1 MASSHISIADGSE
14 RRLLRGPFFGMLLS
28 TILLGTVGAQMWF
41 YLHQNQDGRLL
52 RATVAVLLVSVL
64 ASNCLDIATTFNYT
78 VAHFGDTSAM
88 DYLPGYFVAE
98 LVLSG
103 VSVFVVDIFFAS
115 RIRRLNQRYRFIS
128 CIVVI
133 MAIAALACGCVT
145 AGFLFNAPT
154 RLNLDSPWVKSPIFA
169 QNILRACTALISS
182 GAICWGYRSS
192 QAMTRRT
199 ESVLQQMLQFAVTR
213 GVLLVAAQIVAA
225 IMFEVEPET
234 LRWFVHLGLL
244 LRYLEIM
251 G

>member
-52 RATVAVLLVSVL
+52 RVTVAVLLVSVL

-115 RIRRLNQRYRFIS
+115 RIRRH
-128 CIVVI
+128 
-133 MAIAALACGCVT
+133 
-145 AGFLFNAPT
+145 
-154 RLNLDSPWVKSPIFA
+154 SPWVKSPIFA

-199 ESVLQQMLQFAVTR
+199 ESVLQQILQFAVTR

-234 LRWFVHLGLL
+234 LRWMIFHMMLDKIYVITMSEPLSSFVPPHFHSHCSDNVELPSEFPRDVGPS
-244 LRYLEIM
+244 
-251 G
+251 GD